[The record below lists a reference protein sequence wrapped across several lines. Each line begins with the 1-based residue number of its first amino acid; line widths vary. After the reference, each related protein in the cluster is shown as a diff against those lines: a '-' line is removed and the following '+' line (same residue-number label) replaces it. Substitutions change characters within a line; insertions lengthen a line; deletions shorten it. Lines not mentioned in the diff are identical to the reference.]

1 MQDEDANFSA
11 QEGAESLENQIDNI
25 LSEDETSGE
34 NASNIEEDVEDT
46 NTTEKE
52 NTDENSDS
60 VKCPEQFL
68 NTDGTVKLE
77 DLLKSYKELELL
89 ANEKANWEK
98 EKETLQKQADYAKQ
112 LEARQQ
118 AFAEQNGYQ
127 NQEDMQLVMEIANAQ
142 ANEYERFLHTVSEPD
157 RVRGLLA
164 LYRKVPNPELLSQIE
179 EEFSIDV
186 IKRASI
192 LSERYKNEL
201 QQRQNAQR
209 YEQYKKEA
217 QEFVS
222 NAVKT
227 YPEWFDIPEFV
238 DFFKEALS
246 VKGDAFATEKLIQHL
261 ENLKQ
266 VFRKQ
271 FIEEQKANSENEKDK
286 TLLKTLSPKNN
297 SKTLL
302 NKRLED
308 YTDAELES
316 AIEALV

>member
-1 MQDEDANFSA
+1 
-11 QEGAESLENQIDNI
+11 
-25 LSEDETSGE
+25 
-34 NASNIEEDVEDT
+34 
-46 NTTEKE
+46 
-52 NTDENSDS
+52 
-60 VKCPEQFL
+60 
-68 NTDGTVKLE
+68 
-77 DLLKSYKELELL
+77 
-89 ANEKANWEK
+89 
-98 EKETLQKQADYAKQ
+98 
-112 LEARQQ
+112 
-118 AFAEQNGYQ
+118 
-127 NQEDMQLVMEIANAQ
+127 MQLVMEIANAQ
-142 ANEYERFLHTVSEPD
+142 ANEYERFLHTASEPD

-179 EEFSIDV
+179 EEFSVDV

-201 QQRQNAQR
+201 LQRQNTQR

-246 VKGDAFATEKLIQHL
+246 TKGDAFETGKLIQHL

-286 TLLKTLSPKNN
+286 TLLKTLSPKTNPKI
-297 SKTLL
+297 SSG
-302 NKRLED
+302 KRLED